1 MELITIAAIG
11 ELSEIGNDN
20 QLLWKLPDDMK
31 FFAETTMGYPVIMG
45 RKTYESIPKKY
56 RPLKG
61 RINIVLSKTKD
72 YTDEGAVMYDNLD
85 DAISHAVSCDAEK
98 AFIIGGDSVYSESI
112 DLVDKM
118 ILTHVIGYFA
128 DADTFFPPFDLNNW
142 DSKVISTHEADEK
155 HEYAFQIIEWSKKEN
170 NE

>member
-1 MELITIAAIG
+1 MELIIIAAIG
-11 ELSEIGNDN
+11 EMGELGKDN
-20 QLLWKLPDDMK
+20 QLLWKLPNDMK

-72 YTDEGAVMYDNLD
+72 FSDEGAVMYDNLD
-85 DAISHAVSCDAEK
+85 YAISHAISCDAEK

-112 DLVDKM
+112 KLVDKM
-118 ILTHVIGYFA
+118 LLTHVIGYFA
-128 DADTFFPPFDLNNW
+128 DADTFFPYVNSNKW
-142 DSKVISTHEADEK
+142 VSKEIINHDADDK
-155 HEYAFQIIEWSKKEN
+155 HEYAFQIVEWSRVKE
-170 NE
+170 E